1 MNREMRRLM
10 EREERIQKGDPNGQK
25 RRVPGGPQKAAG
37 GVVERRS
44 IWSRLLTFLHEVRQ
58 ELRKVNWPSREQMV
72 IFTIVTLIT
81 TTVLTMVIFGL
92 DVAMKEA
99 VLTLLERA

>member
-10 EREERIQKGDPNGQK
+10 EREERIQKSDPNGQK
-25 RRVPGGPQKAAG
+25 RRVPGGPQRAAG
-37 GVVERRS
+37 APERRS

-81 TTVLTMVIFGL
+81 TTVLTLVIFGL

-99 VLTLLERA
+99 VFTLLERA